1 MYESKTTR
9 PIPRGAFARRIAIH
23 MVLAFLLLVF
33 SLVIGVVG
41 YAHFEGLSLIDG
53 FINSAML
60 LGGMGPVDM
69 PKTEAGKVFAGL
81 YALYSGLGF
90 LVVTALMLTPII
102 HRTLHKFHWEE

>member
-1 MYESKTTR
+1 MLHL
-9 PIPRGAFARRIAIH
+9 F
-23 MVLAFLLLVF
+23 LAFLLLVV
-33 SLVIGVVG
+33 SLVIGVIG
-41 YAHFEGLSLIDG
+41 YAYFENLSLVDG

-90 LVVTALMLTPII
+90 LVVTALMLTAII
-102 HRTLHKFHWEE
+102 HRTLHKFHW